1 MPQTNHAPRK
11 PRVSR
16 TQVAL
21 DRLADAQA
29 ATQAELHD
37 LVAHIRHLT
46 EAQVRTE
53 ERLGTLAGRVDGL
66 AQQMGT
72 LAQRVDT
79 LTQRVDTLTQR
90 VDDLAQQM
98 GTLTQRVDTLTQ
110 RMDTLTQRM
119 DTLTQRVD
127 DLATAQRRTED
138 HLATL
143 ALQLVVLTSQVNRMD
158 GQLGNLVGD
167 ALEQRYR
174 SRASGYFDDLLSGIR
189 VLSHDDIGRLLD
201 PAVGS
206 GTLTRAERRDAIDAD
221 IVLHG
226 QRISDRADAYLVAE
240 VSASISTVDTERA
253 VRRSGIIARA
263 TGVPVITAVA
273 GPRIHQD
280 ADRAAREAGMWRILD
295 GTTLA
300 PADAV
305 PAERVASDE

>member
-1 MPQTNHAPRK
+1 MSQTNHAPRK

-72 LAQRVDT
+72 LAQR
-79 LTQRVDTLTQR
+79 
-90 VDDLAQQM
+90 M
-98 GTLTQRVDTLTQ
+98 DTLTQ

-119 DTLTQRVD
+119 DTLTQRVDDLAQRVDDLAQQMGTLTQRVD

-167 ALEQRYR
+167 ALEERYR

>member
-98 GTLTQRVDTLTQ
+98 GTLTQRVDT
-110 RMDTLTQRM
+110 
-119 DTLTQRVD
+119 
-127 DLATAQRRTED
+127 LATAQRRTED